1 MQNSHVQKTV
11 SSFSTAT
18 YHPTT
23 STPEKFYNAGSHK
36 TSHRLCVSTVV
47 SLVGWLWRS
56 RKKTKLNSLHRRADK
71 LILPDPSLSTVTERQ
86 KMSVLGILTNLPQKL
101 AAYNLLKE
109 YLCTIK
115 VLIIIPQITAW
126 PHNSLLVTSP
136 TTLTP
141 GISSKCQGQGLT
153 YLKLVYPSLERLSG
167 LLAPKY
173 KLMYFSSLFQ
183 T

>member
-86 KMSVLGILTNLPQKL
+86 KTDECTWNFN
-101 AAYNLLKE
+101 AYNLLKE

-153 YLKLVYPSLERLSG
+153 YLKLVYPLLERLSG